1 MSEKTRLTPCT
12 CFYHD
17 DVQGRVNIELE
28 MPGADKNNI
37 KLDLRKNSF
46 CVSAPRGE
54 DAEYSSCF
62 TLSHEIEPEKAEA
75 KYDSGL
81 LKIFAP
87 MKDWEQKVSIQVQ

>member
-12 CFYHD
+12 CSYHD

-62 TLSHEIEPEKAEA
+62 MLSHEIEPEKAEA

>member
-1 MSEKTRLTPCT
+1 M
-12 CFYHD
+12 
-17 DVQGRVNIELE
+17 
-28 MPGADKNNI
+28 
-37 KLDLRKNSF
+37 RKNSF

-62 TLSHEIEPEKAEA
+62 MLSHEIEPEKAEA

>member
-1 MSEKTRLTPCT
+1 MNEKTRLTPCA

-17 DVQGRVNIELE
+17 DVQGRLNIELE
-28 MPGADKNNI
+28 MPGVDKSNI

-46 CVSAPRGE
+46 CVAAPRGA

-75 KYDSGL
+75 KYESGL

-87 MKDWEQKVSIQVQ
+87 MKDWEHTVSVQVQ